1 MKLKSIFVV
10 LSTVF
15 LLVGC
20 SEENTQTQSQQEMDP
35 QSIKDLVNDYS
46 IGNIDA
52 ENASITS
59 EQLIVEET
67 SGEKRE
73 YDLPHD
79 EFFVS
84 FAPYVKNTHPCTNHS
99 LTGCQGELANEQFDV
114 VIVDASGNIIIEETM
129 VSGENGF
136 IDMWLPRDKEYEV
149 RITHDGKMAESSFST
164 YKTDQTCMTE
174 MQLL

>member
-1 MKLKSIFVV
+1 MKLKSVFVV
-10 LSTVF
+10 LSTAF

-73 YDLPHD
+73 YDLPDD

-84 FAPYVKNTHPCTNHS
+84 IAPYVKNTHPCTNHS

-149 RITHDGKMAESSFST
+149 RITHDGKMAENNFST
-164 YKTDQTCMTE
+164 YKTDQTCMTT
-174 MQLL
+174 MQLM